1 MKIDFGC
8 GKNKKSGFL
17 GVDILKLE
25 GVDIVHDLSI
35 TPYPFKNDIADEI
48 WMDNVLEH
56 INNPLKVIEE
66 LHRIGKN
73 KCIINIAVPYF
84 RSHYATIDPTH
95 VNFFGINY
103 FNYFNPDHFFCTGYE
118 YSKARFRILSIEFD
132 KEWIGNETIFHKI
145 LRKFANKYP
154 QKYESRLSHI
164 LPLNSLKFT
173 LEVIK

>member
-8 GKNKKSGFL
+8 GKKKKEGFL

-25 GVDIVHDLSI
+25 TVDIVHDLNKI
-35 TPYPFKNDIADEI
+35 PYPFKDNVAEEI

-56 INNPLKVIEE
+56 INNPMKVIEE

-73 KCIINIAVPYF
+73 KCIVNIAVPYF

-95 VNFFGINY
+95 VNFFGVNY

-118 YSKARFRILSIEFD
+118 YSSARFKTIKIEF
-132 KEWIGNETIFHKI
+132 
-145 LRKFANKYP
+145 
-154 QKYESRLSHI
+154 
-164 LPLNSLKFT
+164 
-173 LEVIK
+173 V